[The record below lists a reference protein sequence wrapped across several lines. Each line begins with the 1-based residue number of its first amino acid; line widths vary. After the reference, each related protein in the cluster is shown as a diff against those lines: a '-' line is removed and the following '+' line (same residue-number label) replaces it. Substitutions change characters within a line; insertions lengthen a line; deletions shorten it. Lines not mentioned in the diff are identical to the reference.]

1 MLLKQVDAALEEL
14 NKDKDIAVKLPV
26 KLKDYKDVFSLK
38 EAKKLP
44 PHRPYDYDIKLKDGQ
59 TPP

>member
-26 KLKDYKDVFSLK
+26 KLKDYCNIFRLK
-38 EAKKLP
+38 EAKKLL
-44 PHRPYDYDIKLKDGQ
+44 PHQLYNYNIKLKDS
-59 TPP
+59 